1 MAAISKDNRIVHG
14 MWFGT
19 RLSRL
24 ERLTLHSFVHFGHE
38 FHLWAYDDLSHY
50 EFPRGVVLRNANEI
64 IPRKAVFA
72 KSGVDAETG
81 VGRNSFGAPFS
92 DLFRYKLLYKHG
104 GIWVDM
110 DVTCLRPFDLAGE
123 YVFRPHRIGVVGSIL
138 KCPAG
143 SRFIRKL
150 YDETARTVNAESD
163 YLLANRILTRFVH
176 EQGLQSFIVE
186 NLSNPDH
193 WMEYIRPL
201 IEGPVEIPRAWYAI
215 HWINEMW
222 RTLEIENG
230 IYRGKKLLNYVPD
243 KDAPPPYSMLWE
255 FYRKY
260 GLIDRR
266 EGPPRPFQVP
276 VKFGGEDTPRQVR
289 FLKDQPRALTY
300 LNVLLPSLVRGGAE
314 RSVLETM
321 TALQHMDGLAQR
333 LFVTY
338 RSQRRYP
345 VGAGGNLKVI
355 FAEKSDDLPAT
366 MRSVALE
373 LLQASAPIV
382 YTHLVPASELRHL
395 WNMGIVTIP
404 VIQNMS
410 PGWND
415 PPHAFDDPHVPFIVG
430 VSDAVSEELRAS
442 GCSKPVVTLR
452 HELQRSYS
460 PAELAKHRRDIRSR
474 YGVTDGTLLIGMAG
488 QFKSQKAYTRAVRV
502 LHRIQQTLPAKLMIL
517 GGWDH
522 NYGGGRAAYEAT
534 CRLAVDLGVIAD
546 MIMPGDVHPVEPY
559 FAAFDVF
566 LNTSIYEG
574 LSVALLEAIGT
585 GCPVITADAGGN
597 REVLP
602 ADGVLVTDGADI
614 DAYAQGILRVAN
626 RAERVLPPRPS
637 DPALVPCLWA
647 LIAKHGIANSLKR
660 LDAPSGTLFVTQN
673 LQIGGAQ
680 TSLVNLLS
688 GLGAGVKTAL
698 CVLEGMPLA
707 SHKRR
712 LDEAQV
718 PIFSADGI
726 AGIAERVEFVLI
738 WMDILHVRNLC
749 FWNVA
754 PEIKLVLAK
763 ILSVRDIRLYDV
775 SPGAMLFD
783 ELEAASQFQRRISF
797 SQTQYFD
804 RLDGFVAKYDGGA
817 PSQYAG
823 SDLAKVHAIPNGVA
837 RPPNFVPFPPPVLLL
852 PQHCDPARAIGTCCR
867 IVPDKRVEFLL
878 ETMRIV
884 ADLSP
889 GASLTVVG
897 GTDSESLAYFEEL
910 RGRVQDSGMNNI
922 FFMGE
927 QEDVL
932 PFLSQFQIFVMVSD
946 RQGCPNASLE
956 AMSMGLPVIANR
968 SGGVAEQIKNGANG
982 FLVSTPAEMAA
993 RIAELL
999 KNKRLRR
1006 KMGQAGRTIAAK
1018 HFSLEKMI
1026 ERYARLF
1033 DSEPKTPRRGKSAD
1047 KSGQHRPQKRK

>member
-19 RLSRL
+19 RLSRM
-24 ERLTLHSFVHFGHE
+24 ERLTLHSFAHFGHE

-50 EFPRGVVLRNANEI
+50 EFPRGVILRDANEI
-64 IPRKAVFA
+64 VPRKDVFA
-72 KSGVDAETG
+72 KSDLDAETG

-110 DVTCLRPFDLAGE
+110 DVTCLRPFDFAGE

-150 YDETARTVNAESD
+150 YNETARTVDAGSD
-163 YLLANRILTRFVH
+163 YMLANRILTRFVH
-176 EQGLQSFIVE
+176 EHELQSFIVE
-186 NLSNPDH
+186 NISNPDH

-201 IEGPVEIPRAWYAI
+201 IEGQAEIPRAWYAI

-222 RTLEIENG
+222 RTLETENG
-230 IYRGKKLLNYVPD
+230 IYRGKKLLDYVPD
-243 KDAPPPYSMLWE
+243 KDAPRPHSMLWE

-260 GLIDRR
+260 DLIDPRD
-266 EGPPRPFQVP
+266 GPPRPSQIP
-276 VKFGGEDTPRQVR
+276 AKLAGSGPSLPIR
-289 FLKDQPRALTY
+289 FLKDQPRTPTN

-321 TALQHMDGLAQR
+321 SALQHLGGLEQR

-345 VGAGGNLKVI
+345 LSAGGNLKVF
-355 FAEKSDDLPAT
+355 FADKPDDPQAS
-366 MRSVALE
+366 MRSLALE
-373 LLQASAPIV
+373 LLQASAPVV
-382 YTHLVPASELRHL
+382 YTHLVPAADLRHL
-395 WNMGIVTIP
+395 WNMGIATVP

-410 PGWND
+410 QGWND
-415 PPHAFDDPHVPFIVG
+415 PPSAFDDPHVPFIVG
-430 VSDAVSEELRAS
+430 VSDAVSMELRAS
-442 GCSKPVVTLR
+442 GCRKPVVTLR
-452 HELQRSYS
+452 HELQRSYA
-460 PAELAKHRRDIRSR
+460 PAELEKHRRDVRSR
-474 YGVTDGTLLIGMAG
+474 YGVSDGTLLIGMAG

-502 LHRIQQTLPAKLMIL
+502 LHRIRQTLPAKLMIL

-546 MIMPGDVHPVEPY
+546 MIMPGDVHPAEPF

-585 GCPVITADAGGN
+585 GCPVVIADAGGD
-597 REVLP
+597 REALP
-602 ADGVLVTDGADI
+602 AGGILVTDGTDI
-614 DAYAQGILRVAN
+614 EAYAQGILQVAN
-626 RAERVLPPRPS
+626 RAERALPPRPP
-637 DPALVPCLWA
+637 DPALIPRLWT
-647 LIAKHGIANSLKR
+647 LIAKHGAGNSLKR
-660 LDAPSGTLFVTQN
+660 LDAPSGTLFLTQN
-673 LQIGGAQ
+673 LHIGGAQ
-680 TSLVNLLS
+680 TSLVNLLA
-688 GLGAGVKTAL
+688 GLGSDVKTAL
-698 CVLEGMPLA
+698 CTLEGMPLA
-707 SHKRR
+707 SHKRK

-718 PIFSADGI
+718 PIFSAEGI
-726 AGIAERVEFVLI
+726 AGIADRAEFILNWV
-738 WMDILHVRNLC
+738 DILHVRNLC

-763 ILSVRDIRLYDV
+763 ILSVRDIRLFDV

-783 ELEAASQFQRRISF
+783 ELEAAAQFQRRISL
-797 SQTQYFD
+797 SETQYFQ

-817 PSQYAG
+817 PPRSARIDPARVY
-823 SDLAKVHAIPNGVA
+823 LIPNGVA
-837 RPPNFVPFPPPVLLL
+837 PPPSFVPLPSPELLL
-852 PQHCDPARAIGTCCR
+852 PRHRDSALQIGTCCR
-867 IVPDKRVEFLL
+867 IVPDKRIEFLL

-884 ADLSP
+884 AELSP
-889 GASLTVVG
+889 AASLTIVG
-897 GTDSESLAYFEEL
+897 GPDSENLVYFEEL
-910 RGRVQDSGMNNI
+910 RGRMRDSGLDNI
-922 FFMGE
+922 FFAGE
-927 QEDVL
+927 HEDVM
-932 PFLSQFQIFVMVSD
+932 PFLGQFQIFVLVSD

-956 AMSMGLPVIANR
+956 AMAMGLPVVANR
-968 SGGVAEQIKNGANG
+968 SGGVAEQVKDGVNGY
-982 FLVSTPAEMAA
+982 LISTPAEMAA

-999 KNKRLRR
+999 KNKRLRK
-1006 KMGQAGRTIAAK
+1006 KMGQAGRAIALK
-1018 HFSLEKMI
+1018 HFPLEEMI
-1026 ERYARLF
+1026 ERYRRLF
-1033 DSEPKTPRRGKSAD
+1033 GDGMTLSPHGRNNAKGRMV
-1047 KSGQHRPQKRK
+1047 